1 MLKALSYLQQEDLLS
16 LGKLFLSLACRSL
29 SAIHNIQQS
38 LDMGVSRTYSSDFSN
53 ALLYLLSKPNPQ
65 RKTIDEFWGIISGH
79 VDDDFRG
86 ALDQADLLEG
96 DLMRELENGR
106 LFRLMAKFGFIN
118 ERPE

>member
-1 MLKALSYLQQEDLLS
+1 MVV
-16 LGKLFLSLACRSL
+16 G
-29 SAIHNIQQS
+29 
-38 LDMGVSRTYSSDFSN
+38 RTYTSEFSN
-53 ALLYLLSKPNPQ
+53 ALLYLMSKPNPQ
-65 RKTIDEFWGIISGH
+65 RKSIDEFWTMISGH
-79 VDDDFRG
+79 VDDDLRG

>member
-1 MLKALSYLQQEDLLS
+1 MA
-16 LGKLFLSLACRSL
+16 
-29 SAIHNIQQS
+29 
-38 LDMGVSRTYSSDFSN
+38 VSRTYSTDFQS

-65 RKTIDEFWGIISGH
+65 RKSINEFWGMISDH

>member
-1 MLKALSYLQQEDLLS
+1 
-16 LGKLFLSLACRSL
+16 
-29 SAIHNIQQS
+29 
-38 LDMGVSRTYSSDFSN
+38 MGVSRTYTSEFSN

-65 RKTIDEFWGIISGH
+65 RKTIEEFWTIISPH

-106 LFRLMAKFGFIN
+106 LVRLMAKFGFIN